1 MRDNA
6 SYFKVFLDV
15 QGTRPQKKKAQ
26 NVGGQPTEAS
36 IDRAFE
42 THVSRMEKSGIAC
55 PFQFY
60 QILYQEYA
68 HWQSP

>member
-26 NVGGQPTEAS
+26 TMGGQPTEAS

-55 PFQFY
+55 PF
-60 QILYQEYA
+60 
-68 HWQSP
+68 HQSSYLKPGIC